1 MLNDAPVPGAP
12 SGGATANL
20 IRDTTTA
27 SFRQDVIAESMNRPV
42 LVDFWAPWCGPCK
55 QLTPVLEKAV
65 TAAGGKVVLA
75 KMNIDEHPSIAG
87 QLGIQSIPAV
97 IAFQQGQPVDGF
109 MGAVPESQ
117 VKSFIE
123 RLAGPAGPSPIEE
136 LMAEAGVAL
145 AEGDLAGAS
154 ELYAAV
160 LGQEPD
166 NVPALAGLAKI
177 QLDAGELEN
186 AKQVLAMVP
195 EAKANDP
202 GLAGIRAAIE
212 LAEQA
217 ASLGDLAGL
226 QAQVSADPDAH
237 QARFDL
243 ALGLNGRGERTQA
256 VDHLIEIRRRDKD
269 WNDDGARKQLLQF
282 FEAWGPMD
290 PDTIR
295 GRRKLSTLLF
305 A

>member
-1 MLNDAPVPGAP
+1 MLNDTPVTGAP
-12 SGGATANL
+12 QGAGGDL
-20 IRDTTTA
+20 IKDTTTA

-55 QLTPVLEKAV
+55 QLTPVIEKAV
-65 TAAGGKVVLA
+65 KAAGGKVALV

-97 IAFQQGQPVDGF
+97 IAFQRGQPVDGF

-123 RLAGPAGPSPIEE
+123 RLVGPGGPSPIDEI
-136 LMAEAGVAL
+136 MAEAEVAL

-166 NVPALAGLAKI
+166 HVAALSGLAKI
-177 QLDAGELEN
+177 QLDAGEIEN

-195 EAKANDP
+195 EAKASDP
-202 GLAGIRAAIE
+202 AIAGIRAAIE

-217 ASLGDLAGL
+217 AALGDLAGL
-226 QAQVSADPDAH
+226 AAQVEANPEDH

-243 ALGLNGRGERTQA
+243 ALGLNGRNEREQA
-256 VDHLIEIRRRDKD
+256 VDNLIEIVRRDRT
-269 WNDDGARKQLLQF
+269 WNEDGARKQLLQF

-290 PDTIR
+290 PAAIR